1 MALRNLLRRAP
12 EPGPAVPAP
21 EPAWPAPPP
30 AAAPLEGA
38 GEWSADPGFAAV
50 ALEER
55 PAETEGA
62 WTAAAEPIDVTDHTV
77 DMPALAPPPRR
88 GSGRVLRA
96 TLTLILVLGCAGGAL
111 AASGALHSKRDPAAP
126 ATSALSSSAIATA
139 PRHHAKPKPKPAK
152 PVHRAARRH
161 HRRARAHR
169 QHAAVAAPRVAAA
182 APVRAPS
189 PAPVRHV
196 VSAPAPASSPAPV
209 ATKPAPKPVATKPAT
224 TTVSQPAP
232 SAPSGEPGRQPP
244 PAQ

>member
-1 MALRNLLRRAP
+1 MALRDRLRRAP
-12 EPGPAVPAP
+12 EPVPAAVPA
-21 EPAWPAPPP
+21 WP

-38 GEWSADPGFAAV
+38 GEWSADPGFATV

-55 PAETEGA
+55 PAEAEGA

-77 DMPALAPPPRR
+77 DMPALAPLPRR
-88 GSGRVLRA
+88 RAGRLLRA
-96 TLTLILVLGCAGGAL
+96 ALTPVLVLGCAGAAL

-126 ATSALSSSAIATA
+126 ATSTISSSAVATA
-139 PRHHAKPKPKPAK
+139 PKPKPTK
-152 PVHRAARRH
+152 
-161 HRRARAHR
+161 RAHR
-169 QHAAVAAPRVAAA
+169 VRHHQRARTHRHHAAVAAPRVAAP
-182 APVRAPS
+182 APVQAPA

-196 VSAPAPASSPAPV
+196 VSAPAPAPRPAPV
-209 ATKPAPKPVATKPAT
+209 ATRPAPKPVATKPAT

>member
-1 MALRNLLRRAP
+1 VP
-12 EPGPAVPAP
+12 EVAVPAA

-55 PAETEGA
+55 PADAEGA

-77 DMPALAPPPRR
+77 DMPALAPLPRR
-88 GSGRVLRA
+88 GAGRALRA
-96 TLTLILVLGCAGGAL
+96 ALTPVLVLGCAGAAL
-111 AASGALHSKRDPAAP
+111 AASGALHSRRDPAAP
-126 ATSALSSSAIATA
+126 PTGAISSSAIATT
-139 PRHHAKPKPKPAK
+139 PRHHARAK
-152 PVHRAARRH
+152 PVKRAHRVRHHHRA
-161 HRRARAHR
+161 RARAHR
-169 QHAAVAAPRVAAA
+169 HRAAVAAPRVAAA
-182 APVRAPS
+182 APVQAPS

-196 VSAPAPASSPAPV
+196 VSAPAPAPSPAPV
-209 ATKPAPKPVATKPAT
+209 APRPSPKPVATKPAT

>member
-1 MALRNLLRRAP
+1 VALRDLLRRAP
-12 EPGPAVPAP
+12 EPEVAVPAA

-38 GEWSADPGFAAV
+38 GEWSADPGFATV

-55 PAETEGA
+55 PAEAEGA

-77 DMPALAPPPRR
+77 DMPALAPLPRR
-88 GSGRVLRA
+88 GAGRLLRA
-96 TLTLILVLGCAGGAL
+96 ALTLVLVLGCAGAAL

-126 ATSALSSSAIATA
+126 ATSAISSSAIATT
-139 PRHHAKPKPKPAK
+139 PRHHAKPRRAK
-152 PVHRAARRH
+152 RAHRH
-161 HRRARAHR
+161 HRARTRSH
-169 QHAAVAAPRVAAA
+169 HAAVAAPRVAAA
-182 APVRAPS
+182 APVRPAPVRTPS

-196 VSAPAPASSPAPV
+196 VSAPAPAPR
-209 ATKPAPKPVATKPAT
+209 PAPKPVATKPTTT